1 MLFASTTNRFQ
12 VYQFLGWLFHGFHR
26 FCNSRCRSHLQNHCL
41 WTFVA
46 FWKTYLENQQTPL
59 VQSNLRLNFILF
71 RHITVAMLTKPP
83 VKSGFLKLLQYFFNL
98 KIYTLSRLLVQF
110 LGFFVK
116 LVSNIMKSK
125 SLNKETRSRQ
135 FYKLSEKESL
145 TNIIWQNFQNNM
157 SNLETK
163 NSSSSFINPNSCV
176 FAHQLLVIEQQ
187 QN

>member
-1 MLFASTTNRFQ
+1 
-12 VYQFLGWLFHGFHR
+12 
-26 FCNSRCRSHLQNHCL
+26 
-41 WTFVA
+41 
-46 FWKTYLENQQTPL
+46 

-145 TNIIWQNFQNNM
+145 TNII
-157 SNLETK
+157 
-163 NSSSSFINPNSCV
+163 
-176 FAHQLLVIEQQ
+176 
-187 QN
+187 